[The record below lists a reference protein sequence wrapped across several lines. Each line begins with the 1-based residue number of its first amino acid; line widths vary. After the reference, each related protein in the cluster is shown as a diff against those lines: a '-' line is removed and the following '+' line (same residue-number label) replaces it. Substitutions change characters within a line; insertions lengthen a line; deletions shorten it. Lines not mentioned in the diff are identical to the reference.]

1 MISTYDCGKTECLYE
16 QIVKQINTKMV
27 DAYAVDGICFGYDV
41 MVKEQ
46 LTDILVA
53 ILNNDSPTDDYR
65 SCEELREFFL
75 EWTTASGAGETHH
88 FSLEILEEQTRPKKE
103 VR

>member
-16 QIVKQINTKMV
+16 QIVKQINSKMV
-27 DAYAVDGICFGYDV
+27 DGYAVDGICFGYDV

-53 ILNNDSPTDDYR
+53 ILNNDSPTDDYQT
-65 SCEELREFFL
+65 CEELREFFL
-75 EWTTASGAGETHH
+75 EWTTASGVGETHR
-88 FSLEILEEQTRPKKE
+88 FSLEELEEQTRPKSE